1 MNCFTERLELILG
14 VAFKEGATAILKA
27 QGVSGSAIKAMLKA
41 PSFTEVQPKAFDTLK
56 TRHAGDIAQLRAS
69 VIQEV
74 ADVYEAE
81 AVPRG
86 GTLPPSSNLEWLNGV
101 IRKTSKGQP
110 IKTKEVIVGSYE
122 VQDTRRTRPKF
133 QSVTPEAA
141 LSYATPRDSAGDPE
155 KTLATLQAKPMTE
168 ARIGYFFIR
177 WNPQATLLIPIK
189 PEKGPRGGNRR
200 GPMTRK
206 REETPEHDPSQ
217 DTE

>member
-14 VAFKEGATAILKA
+14 AAFNEGATAILKA
-27 QGVSGSAIKAMLKA
+27 QGASGSASKAMLKA
-41 PSFTEVQPKAFDTLK
+41 PEITEARPKALEMIK
-56 TRHAGDIAQLRAS
+56 VRHAGDIAQLRAS

-86 GTLPPSSNLEWLNGV
+86 GTLSPTANLDWLNAV
-101 IRKTSKGQP
+101 LRKTSKGQA
-110 IKTKEVIVGSYE
+110 IKTKDVIVGAYE
-122 VQDTRRTRPKF
+122 VMDTRRTRPKY

-141 LSYATPRDSAGDPE
+141 LSYATPRDQAGNPE
-155 KTLATLQAKPMTE
+155 KIIEDLKTKPMTE
-168 ARIGYFFIR
+168 ARVGYFFIR
-177 WNPQATLLIPIK
+177 WNLKAILLIPIK

-200 GPMTRK
+200 GPLTRK
-206 REETPEHDPSQ
+206 REETPENDTDQ